1 MIIYSKYES
10 YLGSLTPIALFELGI
25 DVKNA
30 LEYDKTQGSDQ
41 YAIDLPFA
49 NNDKATELLK
59 DDIVMLA
66 TENGYYG
73 NDYSDK
79 VIKYKTRIEFV
90 YFFESS
96 TAEIGIWIEPV
107 DKADAELLDDD
118 MSATWLNVDLDATD
132 KNYLCMCLAEMIYF
146 R

>member
-1 MIIYSKYES
+1 MIIYFKNGGNTTITLSE
-10 YLGSLTPIALFELGI
+10 IGI
-25 DVKNA
+25 DVENA

-59 DDIVMLA
+59 DDVEMFA
-66 TENGYYG
+66 MENGYYG
-73 NDYSDK
+73 NEHTDK
-79 VIKYKTRIEFV
+79 AIKYKSRIEFV
-90 YFFESS
+90 YFFESG

-107 DKADAELLDDD
+107 DKADAEFLDDD
-118 MSATWLNVDLDATD
+118 LSVTWLNIDLDATD